1 MPLHATTDL
10 MFHAAL
16 NAGCSQGL
24 AGLYMLLGP
33 GLGVVPLDEETTE
46 KFAGILKVW
55 QQVADDSGLPLTLTQ
70 SNLFAF
76 IGACKV
82 SAPLGLWGLLGS
94 KVELLANICLLPQLA
109 GAVYTH
115 HMTDQDYA
123 PATVMLTI
131 ATVRLI
137 MLLKEPSAIDD
148 KKKSS

>member
-82 SAPLGLWGLLGS
+82 SAPLGLWGAARLKGRAPCEHLSAAPAGWRGLHPPHDRS
-94 KVELLANICLLPQLA
+94 RLCACHRHAHDRHSQADYVAD
-109 GAVYTH
+109 GAVG
-115 HMTDQDYA
+115 DRRQEE
-123 PATVMLTI
+123 V
-131 ATVRLI
+131 
-137 MLLKEPSAIDD
+137 
-148 KKKSS
+148 